1 MKSGV
6 KCAMGKSKAAV
17 FITVLAVVLILFCA
31 LLYWNAGTAGK
42 TEAQWD
48 PRFLEALSLEQE
60 EADRAGND
68 LVQTVEECVSS
79 GAVSLELIQT
89 AAGGDLICLYYEL
102 TLPENW
108 TAAWSALHQDAGALA
123 FEAQCSAAEGTAPD
137 YRATAVTGFDA
148 ARGCVQCVSTFR
160 FPDTDLL
167 GETLTL
173 TLGAFTLSGVPADA
187 ALPEEPLA
195 LSWTVQ
201 RRAEERLAQT
211 PEGICALSPLGLSVQ
226 LARDEAPDAAG
237 EVMAS
242 LQVVYRDGTV
252 VHSLGPNSASI
263 STAGEDCSAQIL
275 VLPQRGTLF
284 CSDMV
289 KRVDVCGMSFVFE

>member
-1 MKSGV
+1 MKNGV

-31 LLYWNAGTAGK
+31 ILYWKAGTAGK
-42 TEAQWD
+42 TEVQWD

-79 GAVSLELIQT
+79 GAVSLELVQT

-108 TAAWSALHQDAGALA
+108 AAARSALHQDVGALA

-167 GETLTL
+167 GKTLTL
-173 TLGAFTLSGVPADA
+173 TLSALTIPDVPADA
-187 ALPEEPLA
+187 ALPEEPLS

-211 PEGICALSPLGLSVQ
+211 PEGVCALSPLGLSVQ
-226 LARDEAPDAAG
+226 LAREEVPDAAG

-242 LQVVYRDGTV
+242 LQVVYRDGTAV
-252 VHSLGPNSASI
+252 RSFGPNSASI
-263 STAGEDCSAQIL
+263 SAAGEDYSAQIL

-284 CSDMV
+284 CSDTV
-289 KRVDVCGMSFVFE
+289 KRVDVCGVSFAFE

>member
-1 MKSGV
+1 
-6 KCAMGKSKAAV
+6 MGKSKAAV

-31 LLYWNAGTAGK
+31 ILYWKAGTAGK
-42 TEAQWD
+42 TEVQWD

-79 GAVSLELIQT
+79 GAVSLELVQT

-108 TAAWSALHQDAGALA
+108 AAARSALHQDVGALA

-201 RRAEERLAQT
+201 RRAEERLAQI

-226 LARDEAPDAAG
+226 LARDEALDAAG

-252 VHSLGPNSASI
+252 VHSFGPNSASI

>member
-1 MKSGV
+1 
-6 KCAMGKSKAAV
+6 MGKSKAAV

-42 TEAQWD
+42 TEAQWN

-108 TAAWSALHQDAGALA
+108 TAAWSALHQEAGALA
-123 FEAQCSAAEGTAPD
+123 FEAQCSAAEGLAPD

-201 RRAEERLAQT
+201 RWAEERLAQT

-252 VHSLGPNSASI
+252 VHSFGPNSASI

>member
-1 MKSGV
+1 
-6 KCAMGKSKAAV
+6 MGKSKAAV

-42 TEAQWD
+42 TEAQWN

-123 FEAQCSAAEGTAPD
+123 FEAQCSAAEGMAPD

-252 VHSLGPNSASI
+252 VHSFGLNSASI

>member
-1 MKSGV
+1 MYKR
-6 KCAMGKSKAAV
+6 
-17 FITVLAVVLILFCA
+17 
-31 LLYWNAGTAGK
+31 
-42 TEAQWD
+42 Q
-48 PRFLEALSLEQE
+48 EQE

-123 FEAQCSAAEGTAPD
+123 FEAQCSAAEGMAPD

-252 VHSLGPNSASI
+252 VHSFGPNSASI

>member
-1 MKSGV
+1 
-6 KCAMGKSKAAV
+6 MGKSKAAV

-211 PEGICALSPLGLSVQ
+211 PEGICCLLYTSSS
-226 LARDEAPDAAG
+226 
-237 EVMAS
+237 S
-242 LQVVYRDGTV
+242 LRPATEKLWWR
-252 VHSLGPNSASI
+252 SSERKP
-263 STAGEDCSAQIL
+263 
-275 VLPQRGTLF
+275 R
-284 CSDMV
+284 
-289 KRVDVCGMSFVFE
+289 

>member
-1 MKSGV
+1 
-6 KCAMGKSKAAV
+6 MGKSKAAV

-42 TEAQWD
+42 TEAQWN

-123 FEAQCSAAEGTAPD
+123 FEAQCSAAEGMAPD

-252 VHSLGPNSASI
+252 VHSFGPNSASI
-263 STAGEDCSAQIL
+263 STAVEDCSAQIL

>member
-1 MKSGV
+1 MRT
-6 KCAMGKSKAAV
+6 SKTAV

-31 LLYWNAGTAGK
+31 ILYWKAGTAGK
-42 TEAQWD
+42 TEVQWD

-79 GAVSLELIQT
+79 GAVSLELVQT

-108 TAAWSALHQDAGALA
+108 AAARSALHQDVGALA

-167 GETLTL
+167 GKTLTL
-173 TLGAFTLSGVPADA
+173 TLS
-187 ALPEEPLA
+187 ALTIP
-195 LSWTVQ
+195 V
-201 RRAEERLAQT
+201 
-211 PEGICALSPLGLSVQ
+211 CALSPLGLSVQ
-226 LARDEAPDAAG
+226 LAREEVPDAAG
-237 EVMAS
+237 EAMAS
-242 LQVVYRDGTV
+242 LQVVYRDGTAV
-252 VHSLGPNSASI
+252 RSFGHNSASI
-263 STAGEDCSAQIL
+263 SAAGEDYSTQIL

-284 CSDMV
+284 CSDTV
-289 KRVDVCGMSFVFE
+289 KRVDVCGVSFAFE

>member
-1 MKSGV
+1 
-6 KCAMGKSKAAV
+6 MGKSKAAV

-31 LLYWNAGTAGK
+31 LLYWNAGTEGK
-42 TEAQWD
+42 TEAHWD

-123 FEAQCSAAEGTAPD
+123 FEAQCSAAEGMAPD

-195 LSWTVQ
+195 LSWTVH

-252 VHSLGPNSASI
+252 VHSFGPNSASI

>member
-1 MKSGV
+1 
-6 KCAMGKSKAAV
+6 MGKSKAAV

-42 TEAQWD
+42 TEAQWN

-123 FEAQCSAAEGTAPD
+123 FEAQCSAAEGMAPD

-226 LARDEAPDAAG
+226 LARDEAPVAAG

-252 VHSLGPNSASI
+252 VHSFGPNSASI

>member
-1 MKSGV
+1 
-6 KCAMGKSKAAV
+6 MGKSKAAV

-123 FEAQCSAAEGTAPD
+123 FEAQCSAAEGMAPD

-173 TLGAFTLSGVPADA
+173 ILGAFTLSGVPADA

-242 LQVVYRDGTV
+242 LQVVYCDGTV
-252 VHSLGPNSASI
+252 VHSFGPNSASI

>member
-1 MKSGV
+1 
-6 KCAMGKSKAAV
+6 MGKSKAAV

-42 TEAQWD
+42 TEAQWN

-60 EADRAGND
+60 GADRAGND

-123 FEAQCSAAEGTAPD
+123 FEAQCSAAEGMAPD

-252 VHSLGPNSASI
+252 VHSFGPNSASI

>member
-1 MKSGV
+1 
-6 KCAMGKSKAAV
+6 MGKSKAAV

-42 TEAQWD
+42 TEAQWN

-123 FEAQCSAAEGTAPD
+123 FEAQCSAAEGMAPD

-211 PEGICALSPLGLSVQ
+211 QEGICALSPLGLSVQ

-252 VHSLGPNSASI
+252 VHSFGPNSASI

>member
-108 TAAWSALHQDAGALA
+108 TAARSALHQDAGALA

-173 TLGAFTLSGVPADA
+173 TLGAFALSGVPADA
-187 ALPEEPLA
+187 ALPEEPLS

-201 RRAEERLAQT
+201 RRAEERLGYLCAVS
-211 PEGICALSPLGLSVQ
+211 PGIVRAACAGRSAGCGRGGNGIAPGRLS
-226 LARDEAPDAAG
+226 
-237 EVMAS
+237 
-242 LQVVYRDGTV
+242 
-252 VHSLGPNSASI
+252 
-263 STAGEDCSAQIL
+263 
-275 VLPQRGTLF
+275 
-284 CSDMV
+284 
-289 KRVDVCGMSFVFE
+289 

>member
-1 MKSGV
+1 
-6 KCAMGKSKAAV
+6 MGKSKAAV

-42 TEAQWD
+42 TEAQWN

-123 FEAQCSAAEGTAPD
+123 FEAQCSAAEGMAPD

-148 ARGCVQCVSTFR
+148 ARGSVQCVSTFR

-252 VHSLGPNSASI
+252 VHSFGPNSASI

>member
-1 MKSGV
+1 
-6 KCAMGKSKAAV
+6 MGKSKAAV

-123 FEAQCSAAEGTAPD
+123 FEAQCSAAEGMAPD

-167 GETLTL
+167 GET
-173 TLGAFTLSGVPADA
+173 FTLSGVPADA

-252 VHSLGPNSASI
+252 VHSFGPNSASI

>member
-1 MKSGV
+1 
-6 KCAMGKSKAAV
+6 MGKSKAAV

-108 TAAWSALHQDAGALA
+108 TAAWSALHPGALA
-123 FEAQCSAAEGTAPD
+123 FEAQCSAAEGMAPD

-252 VHSLGPNSASI
+252 VHSFGPNSASI